1 MKPHHT
7 PPRLLLLIGVLLAA
21 TQRSPAPV
29 TLLPEAT
36 PKWKETGKAKSGLD
50 PASFAGKWQGAL
62 VEQRTLKT
70 PDGMMM
76 KQTSSMIVTIT
87 VATGARSLS
96 FTHGVATEDTVL
108 LDGSQQHQMRPAL
121 AYGPFPAHIA
131 GNGLAFAIERAPG
144 AGSTPGTLTLGEGG
158 TLLFKETIEHR
169 FPSGNVVTGSARA
182 TLTRVR

>member
-1 MKPHHT
+1 MKPHRT

-29 TLLPEAT
+29 SLLPEAT
-36 PKWKETGKAKSGLD
+36 PKSKETGKAKSGLD
-50 PASFAGKWQGAL
+50 PAAFAGKWQGTQ

-76 KQTSSMIVTIT
+76 KQTSSTIVTIT
-87 VATGARSLS
+87 VAPGGRSLS
-96 FTHGVATEDTVL
+96 FTQGVTTENTVL

-121 AYGPFPAHIA
+121 AYGPFPAHLA
-131 GNGLAFAIERAPG
+131 GNGLAFTIERAPG
-144 AGSTPGTLTLGEGG
+144 GGSTPGVLTFGEGG

-169 FPSGNVVTGSARA
+169 FPSGNFLIGSARA